1 LTNVRQDGGDAGSSE
16 AIAVADES
24 PRYPIRV
31 VCRRTG
37 LKPATLRAW
46 EKRYHVVDPGRTQT
60 DRRLY
65 SESDIRRLSMLQ
77 QAIGAGWR
85 IGQVAQLPDGEVE
98 KLLESTPRSRTQP
111 VPLAIASV
119 SERTKVVS
127 PARPSRPELESYL
140 EPIWALDSDTLRR
153 RLEEALLTE
162 TRQQVIETVVSP
174 LVEEVGN
181 QWANNSMR
189 PVHEHFATA
198 VIRAFL
204 SSLRN
209 DFNSGNGDH
218 RLIVTTPQGQL
229 HEIGAMIAANV
240 AEDAGWGVTY
250 LGPNLPAE
258 EIALAARQRQ
268 ARAVVLSI
276 VLCVERAQ
284 LEESLHILR
293 RLLPDS
299 IAIVAG
305 GRATADI
312 SSTLEEVN
320 AHVPRTLAQYRALLG
335 EWIEPV
341 RST

>member
-1 LTNVRQDGGDAGSSE
+1 MTNVRQNERDSHPPATE
-16 AIAVADES
+16 VTADQIS
-24 PRYPIRV
+24 RYPIRV

-46 EKRYHVVDPGRTQT
+46 EKRYQVVDPGRTIT

-77 QAIGAGWR
+77 RAIGAGWR
-85 IGQVAQLPDGEVE
+85 IGQVAQLPDPEVE
-98 KLLESTPRSRTQP
+98 KLLESSPGAGVTTAGPLVGTSPPRSG
-111 VPLAIASV
+111 VDSL
-119 SERTKVVS
+119 
-127 PARPSRPELESYL
+127 ARPARPELEAFL
-140 EPIWALDSDTLRR
+140 ESIWALDSDALRR
-153 RLEEALLTE
+153 RLEEALLSS
-162 TRQQVIETVVSP
+162 TRQQVVENVVSP
-174 LVEEVGN
+174 LVEEVGS
-181 QWANNSMR
+181 QWAGNTMR
-189 PVHEHFATA
+189 PVHEHFTTA
-198 VIRAFL
+198 VVRAFL

-209 DFNSGNGDH
+209 DYNSGNGDH

-229 HEIGAMIAANV
+229 HEIGAMIASTI

-268 ARAVVLSI
+268 VRAVVLSI

-299 IAIVAG
+299 IAVVAG

-312 SSTLEEVN
+312 SETLHEIG
-320 AHVPRTLAQYRALLG
+320 AHVPRALSEYRALLG
-335 EWIEPV
+335 GWIEPN
-341 RST
+341 RSA